1 MDCARM
7 SRRDVLTTT
16 SAAALG
22 TAAAGAWLPSGALAA
37 AETAA
42 APSADRKLRLAVV
55 GGGFGAAFHWHEH
68 PGCIVTGVTDLRPD
82 RRDILRKR
90 YHCDAVY
97 DSLEIMIQKAK
108 DIDAVAIFTEA
119 PNHEKHV
126 RLCLER
132 GWHVLSAVPAC
143 LTLEEAERL
152 RDVKEKT
159 GLKYMMAETS
169 YYRHYSIAAR
179 QLYQEGKFGDLF
191 YSEVEYYHP
200 KIGGKASALS
210 FYQGKPTWRYG
221 YPPMLYP
228 THCTG
233 FLVGVTRERFT
244 EVSCLGWGSP
254 EEPTLKDN
262 AYHNPFNV
270 GSALFK
276 TDKGHLCRCNVF
288 WEGVADGERAQWF
301 GTKLAFYMP
310 GSGGQ
315 PFRVQGPNAP
325 KWDQLPNFWALV
337 PEKMRYDSGHG
348 GSHPFLTHEFV
359 TALLDDREPVIDLYE
374 ALAMTVPGI
383 VAHQSAL
390 KGGEQLK
397 IPRFDKKKA

>member
-159 GLKYMMAETS
+159 GLKYMMA
-169 YYRHYSIAAR
+169 
-179 QLYQEGKFGDLF
+179 
-191 YSEVEYYHP
+191 
-200 KIGGKASALS
+200 
-210 FYQGKPTWRYG
+210 
-221 YPPMLYP
+221 
-228 THCTG
+228 
-233 FLVGVTRERFT
+233 
-244 EVSCLGWGSP
+244 
-254 EEPTLKDN
+254 
-262 AYHNPFNV
+262 
-270 GSALFK
+270 
-276 TDKGHLCRCNVF
+276 
-288 WEGVADGERAQWF
+288 
-301 GTKLAFYMP
+301 
-310 GSGGQ
+310 
-315 PFRVQGPNAP
+315 
-325 KWDQLPNFWALV
+325 
-337 PEKMRYDSGHG
+337 
-348 GSHPFLTHEFV
+348 
-359 TALLDDREPVIDLYE
+359 
-374 ALAMTVPGI
+374 
-383 VAHQSAL
+383 
-390 KGGEQLK
+390 
-397 IPRFDKKKA
+397 